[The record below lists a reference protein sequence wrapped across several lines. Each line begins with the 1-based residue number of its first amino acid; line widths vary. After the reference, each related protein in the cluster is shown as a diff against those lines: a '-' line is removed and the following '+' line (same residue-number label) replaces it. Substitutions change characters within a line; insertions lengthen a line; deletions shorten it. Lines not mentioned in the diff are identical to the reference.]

1 MAQTVAKYLGYF
13 GKKMCSQDLSK
24 IAQSGHTEREDK
36 ISATFEAKSETN
48 GIIRRQ
54 PNLGSSPETTWFS
67 DFVSL
72 TASIPPNG
80 TSRTGGPNIATF
92 IYLSIATLTRA
103 TKFFLIYEKFQL
115 QRFYRKL
122 ADFAAGGRYGGLT
135 IASQCVRKRTGSER
149 RGGGR
154 GVRAETISN
163 LNFGRLISMVSFS
176 PSLPP
181 IVCPKLRPF
190 SCFWGTPWELPSPAP
205 PSSGTGCTKWLIS
218 EHNQI
223 SQYVPLYGVSHSAV
237 QLFNK
242 DFEGCPAHSTNK
254 TRHPKCYP
262 I

>member
-72 TASIPPNG
+72 TASIPPKG

-115 QRFYRKL
+115 QRFYRKF

-135 IASQCVRKRTGSER
+135 LASQCVRKRTGSER
-149 RGGGR
+149 RGGAGGTGR
-154 GVRAETISN
+154 DHLKFEFWTFDINGVFFTIAAADRLSKTPAI
-163 LNFGRLISMVSFS
+163 LLLLRHPVGAALPCPPLFGYRLHEMAHQWAQSDFT
-176 PSLPP
+176 
-181 IVCPKLRPF
+181 VCPALR
-190 SCFWGTPWELPSPAP
+190 SQSLC
-205 PSSGTGCTKWLIS
+205 SST
-218 EHNQI
+218 
-223 SQYVPLYGVSHSAV
+223 
-237 QLFNK
+237 F
-242 DFEGCPAHSTNK
+242 
-254 TRHPKCYP
+254 
-262 I
+262 